1 MTVAADSTDRRIVVG
16 AAWMIAARIADRT
29 IGFISVAILARVL
42 VPADFGLIAMATAIV
57 ALVETLGAFSF
68 DWALVRDPNLDR
80 SKLDTAWTLRMLVGA
95 VLATL
100 IAVAG
105 HLAIPFYNEPR
116 LGDIALLLSVVF
128 LISTSENIGTV
139 YFRRELAFD
148 KEFVLRFCGK
158 IAGFAATVPAA
169 FMLRSYWALLLGIAA
184 QRTTIVVL
192 SYFMHPYRPK
202 FDLSRSGSLLG
213 FSMWLQLNSILDLA
227 RTRLP
232 DFILGRLAGAQSV
245 GLYSVAN
252 EIAHLPSTELIAPIN
267 RAVFPGYAR
276 QVVDKGPLAQ
286 TFLNVVGLV
295 WVIAL
300 PAALGIAAVAPLLV
314 GVLLGQQWLSVIP
327 ILQVLALA
335 AVGFVLCTN
344 VSYIFLAVGKPRLTS
359 LMNLTTAL
367 LFVPALIFLV
377 HRHGAIGA
385 AYAYGLTALVI
396 VPVNYGAVCALLKLP
411 VWRIAAVTWR
421 PLGAS
426 LLMSWAV
433 RSLPMPDP
441 SGHSLHLLP
450 SLLLHV
456 AVGAVIY
463 VLALA
468 TLWLIAGRP
477 AGAEQAILD
486 FLRRKRI
493 PSQHASRPT
502 T

>member
-1 MTVAADSTDRRIVVG
+1 MTAAAESTDRRIVVG
-16 AAWMIAARIADRT
+16 AAWMIAARVADRT

-80 SKLDTAWTLRMLVGA
+80 SKLDTAWTLRMLVGVA
-95 VLATL
+95 LATL
-100 IAVAG
+100 IALAG
-105 HLAIPFYNEPR
+105 HAAIPFYDEPR
-116 LGDIALLLSVVF
+116 LGAIALLLAGVF
-128 LISTSENIGTV
+128 IVSTSENIGTV

-158 IAGFAATVPAA
+158 IAGFATTVPAA
-169 FMLRSYWALLLGIAA
+169 FILRSYWALLLGIVA
-184 QRTTIVVL
+184 QRTTVVLL

-202 FDLSRSGSLLG
+202 FDLSRSRSLLG

-276 QVVDKGPLAQ
+276 QVLDKGPLAE

-314 GVLLGQQWLSVIP
+314 AVLLGQQWLNVIP
-327 ILQVLALA
+327 ILQVLSLA

-344 VSYIFLAVGKPRLTS
+344 VSYVFLAVGRPRLTAA
-359 LMNLTTAL
+359 MNLTTAL
-367 LFVPALIFLV
+367 LFVPGLIYLT
-377 HRHGAIGA
+377 HRYGAVGA
-385 AYAYGLTALVI
+385 AYAYGLTALLI
-396 VPVNYGAVCALLKLP
+396 LPVNYGAVCALLELR

-421 PLGAS
+421 PLSAA
-426 LLMSWAV
+426 LIMSWAV
-433 RSLPMPDP
+433 RSLPAPEP
-441 SGHSLHLLP
+441 TAGSLQLLP
-450 SLLLHV
+450 ALATNVL
-456 AVGAVIY
+456 AGAVVY

-486 FLRRKRI
+486 FLRRKRR
-493 PSQHASRPT
+493 A
-502 T
+502 

>member
-1 MTVAADSTDRRIVVG
+1 MTAAADSTDRRIVVG
-16 AAWMIAARIADRT
+16 AAWMIAARVADRT

-80 SKLDTAWTLRMLVGA
+80 SKLDTAWTLRMLVGVA
-95 VLATL
+95 LATL
-100 IAVAG
+100 IALAG
-105 HLAIPFYNEPR
+105 HAAIPFYDEPR
-116 LGDIALLLSVVF
+116 LGAIALLLAGVF
-128 LISTSENIGTV
+128 IVSTSENIGTV

-158 IAGFAATVPAA
+158 IAGFATTVPTA
-169 FMLRSYWALLLGIAA
+169 FILRSYWALLLGIVA
-184 QRTTIVVL
+184 QRTTVVLL

-202 FDLSRSGSLLG
+202 FDLSRSRSLLS

-276 QVVDKGPLAQ
+276 QVLDKGPLAE

-314 GVLLGQQWLSVIP
+314 AVLLGQQWLNVIP
-327 ILQVLALA
+327 ILQVLSLA

-344 VSYIFLAVGKPRLTS
+344 VSYVFLAVGRPRLTAA
-359 LMNLTTAL
+359 MNLTTAL
-367 LFVPALIFLV
+367 LFVPGLIYLT
-377 HRHGAIGA
+377 HRYGAVGA
-385 AYAYGLTALVI
+385 AYAYGLTALLI
-396 VPVNYGAVCALLKLP
+396 LPVNYGAVCALLKLR

-421 PLGAS
+421 PLSAA
-426 LLMSWAV
+426 LIMSWAV
-433 RSLPMPDP
+433 RSLPAPEP
-441 SGHSLHLLP
+441 TAGSLQLLP
-450 SLLLHV
+450 ALVTNIL
-456 AVGAVIY
+456 AGAVVY

-468 TLWLIAGRP
+468 MLWLIAGRP

-486 FLRRKRI
+486 FLRRKRR
-493 PSQHASRPT
+493 A
-502 T
+502 

>member
-1 MTVAADSTDRRIVVG
+1 
-16 AAWMIAARIADRT
+16 
-29 IGFISVAILARVL
+29 
-42 VPADFGLIAMATAIV
+42 
-57 ALVETLGAFSF
+57 
-68 DWALVRDPNLDR
+68 
-80 SKLDTAWTLRMLVGA
+80 
-95 VLATL
+95 
-100 IAVAG
+100 
-105 HLAIPFYNEPR
+105 
-116 LGDIALLLSVVF
+116 
-128 LISTSENIGTV
+128 
-139 YFRRELAFD
+139 
-148 KEFVLRFCGK
+148 VLRFCGK

-184 QRTTIVVL
+184 QRTTIVLL

-232 DFILGRLAGAQSV
+232 DFILGRLAGAQAV

-276 QVVDKGPLAQ
+276 QVLDKGPLAE

-314 GVLLGQQWLSVIP
+314 GVLLGQQWLNVIP
-327 ILQVLALA
+327 ILQVLSLA

-344 VSYIFLAVGKPRLTS
+344 VSYVFLAVGKPRLTS
-359 LMNLTTAL
+359 AMSLTTAL
-367 LFVPALIFLV
+367 LFVPGLIFLT
-377 HRHGAIGA
+377 HRYGAVGA

-421 PLGAS
+421 PLAAS
-426 LLMSWAV
+426 LVMSWAV
-433 RSLPMPDP
+433 RSIPTPEP
-441 SGHSLHLLP
+441 TAGSLHLLP
-450 SLLLHV
+450 SLLTNVL
-456 AVGAVIY
+456 AGAVVY

-477 AGAEQAILD
+477 AGAEQAILN
-486 FLRRKRI
+486 FLRRKR
-493 PSQHASRPT
+493 HA
-502 T
+502 